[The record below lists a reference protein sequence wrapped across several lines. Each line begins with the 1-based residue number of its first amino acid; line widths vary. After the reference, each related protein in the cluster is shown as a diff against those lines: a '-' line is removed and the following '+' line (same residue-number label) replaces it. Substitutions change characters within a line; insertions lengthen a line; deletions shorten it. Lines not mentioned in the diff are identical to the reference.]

1 MKDTTPPATAS
12 ACARLAAGL
21 RELRTRTGLSMA
33 ALAERTTYSKSSWER
48 YLNGKQLAP
57 RQAVE
62 ALCTM
67 AGEPPGR
74 LLALWELAD
83 GEWSGRAGSPPLPA
97 TAHATARP
105 EPPEATGGQ
114 GRSPHP
120 AEPDQ
125 RHGRGAGLRGWAAV
139 GLAACAAGAAV
150 AVVWVAVLA
159 NTGSRDSAAHGP
171 SSTAP
176 PPPACHARG
185 CVGKDPGL
193 MGCGTPSRVRA
204 LGQPLRTSTGARL
217 EFRYSAACSAAW
229 ARIWHSR
236 TGNVIE
242 VSADGGRPQRAEVT
256 DGYDTQNYVFTPMV
270 DGTDPATLR
279 VCFEPRLHGTRECF
293 GR

>member
-1 MKDTTPPATAS
+1 MRDTTPPATAS
-12 ACARLAAGL
+12 ACTRLATGL

-83 GEWSGRAGSPPLPA
+83 AEWSGRAGNPPRPA
-97 TAHATARP
+97 TVQATAPP
-105 EPPEATGGQ
+105 EPDVIGDHD
-114 GRSPHP
+114 RSPRP
-120 AEPDQ
+120 AEPEQ
-125 RHGRGAGLRGWAAV
+125 RHDRRTGLRGWAAV
-139 GLAACAAGAAV
+139 GVAACVVGAAV
-150 AVVWVAVLA
+150 AAAWVTVLA
-159 NTGSRDSAAHGP
+159 NTGSKDSAAHEP

-176 PPPACHARG
+176 PAPGCHAQG

-193 MGCGTPSRVRA
+193 MGCGAPARVRA
-204 LGQPLRTSTGARL
+204 LGPPLRTSTGARL

-229 ARIWHSR
+229 ARIWHSHI
-236 TGNVIE
+236 GNVIE

-256 DGYDTQNYVFTPMV
+256 DAYDAEDYVFTPMV
-270 DGTDPATLR
+270 DGTDPTKLR
-279 VCFEPRLHGTRECF
+279 VCFEPRLHRTRECF
-293 GR
+293 TR